1 MNGRRR
7 QRRKMFLL
15 YTAFFVSLAALII
28 SIALFFT
35 IQNRLPQPSTVAAD
49 KTQQL
54 LVRQPQESDVQ
65 GDAFATPE
73 RPSFDTIVSGD
84 VIPSNT
90 DQASE
95 DEEPTL
101 YFQTPAAAAGE
112 DYQPD
117 LSYLPEELR
126 TSRESAGLTSERI
139 AEIKGMTAGR
149 YYYYDCLNS
158 EEQTLY
164 AELYHIII
172 TLAEDVFISATDAQT
187 LEKVQNCVMNDH
199 PEIYYLSGYYTTRY
213 TLGEQT
219 VGFSF
224 TGRYLYDAAEISR
237 RNLLIEDYITRCLS
251 SLPAYADDYTKV
263 KYVYDYLIRNT
274 AYDIDASDNQ
284 NICSVMIGGKS
295 VCQGYAKAAQMLL
308 NRAHVD
314 CTLVVGTV
322 TSGMS
327 AGPHAWNLVYADGNW
342 YYLDV
347 TWGDASFRN
356 GNSVNEGVNYDYLLT
371 TTAEISKTHT
381 IGSVVPMPLCNHTE
395 DNYYI
400 RERAYFTE
408 ASLEAFGDLV
418 ARRMSEGAPA
428 VTFKCSDAVVYDL
441 MITQLVDESKIFDYI
456 HKSPGESLSF
466 TRSDDHLSFTVWF

>member
-1 MNGRRR
+1 MV
-7 QRRKMFLL
+7 LL
-15 YTAFFVSLAALII
+15 YIAFFVSLAALVI
-28 SIALFFT
+28 SIGLFFT
-35 IQNRLPQPSTVAAD
+35 IQNRLPQPSTVLPADSSEMIIRQSSAAEGG
-49 KTQQL
+49 
-54 LVRQPQESDVQ
+54 R
-65 GDAFATPE
+65 DAFTNPE
-73 RPSFDTIVSGD
+73 RPPLDTIVSGD
-84 VIPSNT
+84 IIPGSADGIVGGN
-90 DQASE
+90 
-95 DEEPTL
+95 EEPTL

-126 TSRESAGLTSERI
+126 SSREISGLTSERI

-149 YYYYDCLNS
+149 YYYYDCLTS

-164 AELYHIII
+164 AELYHII
-172 TLAEDVFISATDAQT
+172 TSLSADVFISATDAET

-224 TGRYLYDAAEISR
+224 SGRYLYDSAEISR
-237 RNLLIEDYITRCLS
+237 RNLLIEEYINKCLA
-251 SLPAYADDYTKV
+251 SLPANADDYTKV

-274 AYDIDASDNQ
+274 SYNVNAADNQ
-284 NICSVMIGGKS
+284 NICSVMLGGES
-295 VCQGYAKAAQMLL
+295 VCQGYAKAAQILL
-308 NRAHVD
+308 NRVHVD

-322 TSGMS
+322 ESGMS
-327 AGPHAWNLVYADGNW
+327 AGPHAWNLVFADGHW

-356 GNSVNEGVNYDYLLT
+356 GDSVGEGVNYDYLLT
-371 TTAEISKTHT
+371 TTAEISRTHT
-381 IGSVVPMPLCNHTE
+381 IGGVVPMPLCTQMD

-408 ASLEAFGDLV
+408 PSLDAFGALV
-418 ARRMSEGAPA
+418 ARRMSEGSPA
-428 VTFKCSDAVVYDL
+428 VTFKCATKEVYDEML
-441 MITQLVDESKIFDYI
+441 RQLIDESKVFDYI